1 MHIRHILSHNS
12 NIIMESAKD
21 ILFELRHKEKK
32 ISDLVR
38 FLSIRCDETPNYS
51 LLMGAGCSITSGIKS
66 GTQLINDWKKEIIEY
81 ADDYDTSITS
91 DEYFEKQNW
100 FDERNPYS
108 SLFEKRY
115 DLQRQRRAFVE
126 NEVANKNPSIG
137 YAYLVKL
144 IENNYFNAIFTT
156 NFDDLLNEAFYR
168 FSNVRPVVC
177 AHDSAI
183 TSITVTSKRPK
194 IIKLHG
200 DYLFEDIKST
210 LRETES
216 LEGNMKNK
224 FIEFSKDYGLIV
236 VGYAGNDR
244 SIMDILSFLLKKEEF
259 FKNGIYWCI
268 RKGDENISDDLK
280 KLLWKDKVFFI
291 QIEGFDELMAEL
303 NKRLNKGVLPI
314 DNAILSS
321 EHQIK
326 LIKSLTSNEYVEKSN
341 SKIIQEDS
349 KRLKKMVNHNIFEDF
364 FKHVDVKKE
373 KKDNTTRKDSS
384 SKISEEEKK
393 TLNKVRILFLEDET
407 EQAYKL
413 INEQKLEDSDNSS
426 YKAELF
432 Y

>member
-1 MHIRHILSHNS
+1 
-12 NIIMESAKD
+12 MESAKD

-126 NEVANKNPSIG
+126 NELANKNPSIG

-393 TLNKVRILFLEDET
+393 L
-407 EQAYKL
+407 
-413 INEQKLEDSDNSS
+413 
-426 YKAELF
+426 
-432 Y
+432 

>member
-1 MHIRHILSHNS
+1 
-12 NIIMESAKD
+12 MESAKD

-384 SKISEEEKK
+384 PKISE
-393 TLNKVRILFLEDET
+393 
-407 EQAYKL
+407 
-413 INEQKLEDSDNSS
+413 
-426 YKAELF
+426 
-432 Y
+432 

>member
-1 MHIRHILSHNS
+1 
-12 NIIMESAKD
+12 MESAKD

-224 FIEFSKDYGLIV
+224 FIQFSKDYGLIV

-393 TLNKVRILFLEDET
+393 L
-407 EQAYKL
+407 
-413 INEQKLEDSDNSS
+413 
-426 YKAELF
+426 
-432 Y
+432 

>member
-1 MHIRHILSHNS
+1 
-12 NIIMESAKD
+12 MESAKD

-168 FSNVRPVVC
+168 FYNVRPVVC

-393 TLNKVRILFLEDET
+393 L
-407 EQAYKL
+407 
-413 INEQKLEDSDNSS
+413 
-426 YKAELF
+426 
-432 Y
+432 

>member
-1 MHIRHILSHNS
+1 
-12 NIIMESAKD
+12 METRKD
-21 ILFELRHKEKK
+21 MLFELKHKEKK
-32 ISDLVR
+32 ISDIVR
-38 FLSIRCDETPNYS
+38 FLNIRCDDTPNYS
-51 LLMGAGCSITSGIKS
+51 LLIGAGCSVTSGIKS
-66 GTQLINDWKKEIIEY
+66 GSQLIDIWKKEIIENV
-81 ADDYDTSITS
+81 DDYDKDSNI
-91 DEYFEKQNW
+91 ENYLEKQNW
-100 FDERNPYS
+100 YDERNPYS

-126 NEVANKNPSIG
+126 NEVSRGNPSIG

-156 NFDDLLNEAFYR
+156 NFDDLLNESFYR

-244 SIMDILSFLLKKEEF
+244 SIMDILTFLLKKEEF
-259 FKNGIYWCI
+259 FKNGIYWCV
-268 RKGDENISDDLK
+268 RNGDENISDNLR
-280 KLLWKDKVFFI
+280 KLLWKDRVYYVKI
-291 QIEGFDELMAEL
+291 DGFDELMAEL
-303 NKRLNKGVLPI
+303 NKHLNKGVLPI

-321 EHQIK
+321 EHQLN
-326 LIKSLTSNEYVEKSN
+326 LIKSLTSNEYVAQSS
-341 SKIIQEDS
+341 SKIIQDDS
-349 KRLKKMVNHNIFEDF
+349 KKLRKMVSHNIVEDF
-364 FKHVDVKKE
+364 
-373 KKDNTTRKDSS
+373 
-384 SKISEEEKK
+384 
-393 TLNKVRILFLEDET
+393 LNI
-407 EQAYKL
+407 
-413 INEQKLEDSDNSS
+413 
-426 YKAELF
+426 
-432 Y
+432 

>member
-1 MHIRHILSHNS
+1 
-12 NIIMESAKD
+12 MESAKD

-66 GTQLINDWKKEIIEY
+66 GTQLINDWKKEIIDY

-393 TLNKVRILFLEDET
+393 L
-407 EQAYKL
+407 
-413 INEQKLEDSDNSS
+413 
-426 YKAELF
+426 
-432 Y
+432 

>member
-1 MHIRHILSHNS
+1 LHIRHILSHNS

-393 TLNKVRILFLEDET
+393 L
-407 EQAYKL
+407 
-413 INEQKLEDSDNSS
+413 
-426 YKAELF
+426 
-432 Y
+432 

>member
-1 MHIRHILSHNS
+1 
-12 NIIMESAKD
+12 MESAKD

-393 TLNKVRILFLEDET
+393 L
-407 EQAYKL
+407 
-413 INEQKLEDSDNSS
+413 
-426 YKAELF
+426 
-432 Y
+432 